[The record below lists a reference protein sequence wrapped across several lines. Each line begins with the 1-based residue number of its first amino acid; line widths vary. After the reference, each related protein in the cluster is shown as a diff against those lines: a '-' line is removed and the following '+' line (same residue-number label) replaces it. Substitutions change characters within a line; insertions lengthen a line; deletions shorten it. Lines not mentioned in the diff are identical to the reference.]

1 MTIIT
6 QDNFEQ
12 AISNGVGTPTKKY
25 ISIPHPKLNIRKEVP
40 KIHAADWAT
49 ATANLTANVITIVV
63 NLNFQQNSLTG
74 AEYDK
79 LRTLAAT
86 GISRFWSR
94 SITLNGVLFGVLVG
108 VHHAGSKS
116 VDVDLYIELS
126 NKYARSHNSG
136 IIDASFIYN
145 KGFYGGMNSKADS
158 DFMLV
163 AAHEFGHSVLD
174 YFGDSDLS
182 WTHKGSTNK
191 LLQNV
196 KSTTPGYPPSGE
208 VDLMK
213 YYDDSK
219 SLATYSDIYRRTSA
233 AEEDVKRLVWLSQLS
248 F

>member
-6 QDNFEQ
+6 QEDFHN
-12 AISNGVGTPTKKY
+12 AINKDVGTPTKKY
-25 ISIPHPKLNIRKEVP
+25 ISIPHPKQNIRKEVP
-40 KIHAADWAT
+40 KIHAADWAI
-49 ATANLTANVITIVV
+49 AKADLTAKVINIVIHI
-63 NLNFQQNSLTG
+63 NFQQNSLTG

-86 GISRFWSR
+86 GIARFWSR
-94 SITLNGVLFGVLVG
+94 PITLNGVSFGVLVG
-108 VHHAGSKS
+108 VHHDSGKS
-116 VDVDLYIELS
+116 IDVDLYIETS

-136 IIDASFIYN
+136 LIDASFIYN

-158 DFMLV
+158 DFILV

-196 KSTTPGYPPSGE
+196 KSTTPGYPAAGE

-219 SLATYSDIYRRTSA
+219 NTATYSDIYNRTTA
-233 AEEDVKRLVWLSQLS
+233 DEQDVKRLVWLSTLS